1 MSLFKCS
8 LIFKS
13 MHCLMNTS
21 KRIIFMYSQC
31 TEKLHVYSI
40 KLPLNVAFKGQFLKI
55 FKYLS
60 YMI

>member
-1 MSLFKCS
+1 
-8 LIFKS
+8 
-13 MHCLMNTS
+13 MNTS

-60 YMI
+60 YMIWVSEMIDT